1 MGVGLGLALSFFIYI
16 YIFFM
21 RNLEIKE
28 FSLSVFD
35 YVSSVKQRR
44 LNVSRQV
51 TSFTLSVK
59 LYVLKI
65 LYFRFIVITL
75 KVMKVSKLNLKWF
88 PQTVHETKPLQ
99 KRITKISQIKYNWML
114 FFCYKC
120 YWSSIS
126 LFSFISLY
134 FWLLD

>member
-1 MGVGLGLALSFFIYI
+1 MILKVSTTVRPIQKLPNIFFCLFDSYTQEQIHKKNWTKSSGQKLAYKKSFVKLLLYDGGGVRTCIIFFLYI

-28 FSLSVFD
+28 LSLAVFD

-65 LYFRFIVITL
+65 PYFLFIVIIL
-75 KVMKVSKLNLKWF
+75 KVIKV
-88 PQTVHETKPLQ
+88 
-99 KRITKISQIKYNWML
+99 
-114 FFCYKC
+114 
-120 YWSSIS
+120 
-126 LFSFISLY
+126 
-134 FWLLD
+134 

>member
-1 MGVGLGLALSFFIYI
+1 MMGVGLGLALSFFIYI

-28 FSLSVFD
+28 FSRSVFD

-51 TSFTLSVK
+51 ASFTLSVK

-65 LYFRFIVITL
+65 PYFRFIVITL
-75 KVMKVSKLNLKWF
+75 KVIKVSKLNLKWF
-88 PQTVHETKPLQ
+88 SQTVHEIKPLQ
-99 KRITKISQIKYNWML
+99 KRITKI
-114 FFCYKC
+114 C
-120 YWSSIS
+120 
-126 LFSFISLY
+126 
-134 FWLLD
+134 